1 METKKSVDTILKMM
15 SKITSVEVIFKIT
28 SVEVIFKIT
37 SAEVIF
43 EVIFDYHTP
52 HWKKCN
58 LETSKQNILKI
69 FENIKLMKIKKK
81 RKIDLE
87 V

>member
-15 SKITSVEVIFKIT
+15 SKIT

-69 FENIKLMKIKKK
+69 FNNIKLMKIKKK
-81 RKIDLE
+81 MKIDLE